1 MTLPPRIVHR
11 GTVGGPSA
19 VPYERLAPGPFP
31 NFSVGMPHPA
41 GSDIEEVGGA
51 QIDGPMAIPGEG
63 PIPARAIMA
72 VPRSA
77 NPGGVAVT
85 LCSGTPPTQHHGR

>member
-19 VPYERLAPGPFP
+19 VPYERLAPGRFP

-63 PIPARAIMA
+63 PIRP
-72 VPRSA
+72 VPSWQY
-77 NPGGVAVT
+77 PGQRILEA
-85 LCSGTPPTQHHGR
+85 SQ